1 MDMDMWEDSVQHPN
15 FKMGKDRMNLNR
27 TPKDLLKLCATVEVK
42 GQPSVRYTVAAV
54 KSLDAT
60 PSDHGN
66 AFTINIGSVVSLRE
80 RSTNQSTPVTKLIV
94 VTSAKW
100 QPVDAALRAQGIVAT
115 IFSTTEQDA
124 STEETV
130 TFTTRPIKDESKSK
144 SSGKPLITSRMSQ
157 KALFEMI
164 TSVFKYLNMDTDLK
178 SALLQLIADETKF
191 PPKALEQVKE
201 ALERFKLSNVPKKRT
216 ADERLLAGNAAD
228 PGANSATKGR
238 RATALQ
244 LEGCFTGLLPSQDLV
259 TAIQNICAK
268 TENPLSAQAKI
279 FMVLVLAKKQ
289 DIPVQ
294 FVLDRLKDVP
304 ITDGMLPWNRL
315 KMLVQETEH
324 ESKMNKPAA
333 TAPVPP
339 ASDDTVVD
347 AVALSVDDVSVA
359 PVPPSTDGISVD
371 VVPLSAD
378 GISVDVVPPS
388 TDGISVDVVPQSVGS
403 IILDAVA
410 VTVDPASAGD
420 AVWVKARPMIED
432 TTQAGAAD
440 TFLVDAVPV
449 SVVSPVKDTKRRRG
463 TPQVDTQVDPRVDP
477 QVDSQVDPQ
486 DTPQVAPDAPRRRK
500 KAKRRRN

>member
-1 MDMDMWEDSVQHPN
+1 MWEDSVQHPN

-42 GQPSVRYTVAAV
+42 GQPSVRYTVVAV
-54 KSLDAT
+54 NSLDAT

-66 AFTINIGSVVSLRE
+66 AFTINIGSVVLLKE
-80 RSTNQSTPVTKLIV
+80 RSANQSTPVTKLIV

-144 SSGKPLITSRMSQ
+144 SSGKPLITSRTTQ
-157 KALFEMI
+157 EALFGNI
-164 TSVFKYLNMDTDLK
+164 TRIFKYLNMRPDLK
-178 SALLQLIADETKF
+178 SALLQVIADETKF
-191 PPKALEQVKE
+191 PPKALEQVQE
-201 ALERFKLSNVPKKRT
+201 AMKQFERSNVPRKQT
-216 ADERLLAGNAAD
+216 ADQRLLAGNAAD
-228 PGANSATKGR
+228 PAANSATNGK

-279 FMVLVLAKKQ
+279 FMVLLLAKKQ

-339 ASDDTVVD
+339 SSDDTVVD
-347 AVALSVDDVSVA
+347 A
-359 PVPPSTDGISVD
+359 
-371 VVPLSAD
+371 VPLSAD

-403 IILDAVA
+403 IIVDAVA
-410 VTVDPASAGD
+410 VTVDSVED
-420 AVWVKARPMIED
+420 AEWVEARPMTED

-449 SVVSPVKDTKRRRG
+449 SVVSPAKDRKRRRG
-463 TPQVDTQVDPRVDP
+463 TPQVDTQVDPRVDT
-477 QVDSQVDPQ
+477 QVDPQ
-486 DTPQVAPDAPRRRK
+486 VGTQAAPHVAPDAPRRRK

>member
-1 MDMDMWEDSVQHPN
+1 MELSTLTVEADSLFNP
-15 FKMGKDRMNLNR
+15 GKDGLGKVREI
-27 TPKDLLKLCATVEVK
+27 KDLLKLCATVTNNSGVNK
-42 GQPSVRYTVAAV
+42 CYTVTALRLLFAKASDCDLAV
-54 KSLDAT
+54 T
-60 PSDHGN
+60 FH
-66 AFTINIGSVVSLRE
+66 IGWIISLRE
-80 RSTNQSTPVTKLIV
+80 RSPNPAKGQTSPNPGAPTMKSIV
-94 VTSAKW
+94 VTSAEW

-115 IFSTTEQDA
+115 IYSTDGRSA
-124 STEETV
+124 STEETI
-130 TFTTRPIKDESKSK
+130 TITNRAPPAQSKSK

-164 TSVFKYLNMDTDLK
+164 TSVFKYLNMDPELK
-178 SALLQLIADETKF
+178 SILLQLIADETKF
-191 PPKALEQVKE
+191 PPKALQEVQE
-201 ALERFKLSNVPKKRT
+201 ALERFKRSNVPKKRT
-216 ADERLLAGNAAD
+216 ADQRLLAGNAAD
-228 PGANSATKGR
+228 PGANCTTNTQRAATV
-238 RATALQ
+238 LI
-244 LEGCFTGLLPSQDLV
+244 EPCFARILPSQDLV

-279 FMVLVLAKKQ
+279 FMVLLLAKKQ

-304 ITDGMLPWNRL
+304 ITDGVLPWNRL

-333 TAPVPP
+333 IAPVPP
-339 ASDDTVVD
+339 SSDDTVVD
-347 AVALSVDDVSVA
+347 AVPQSVYDISAGPMPQSVDDVSVA

-371 VVPLSAD
+371 VVP
-378 GISVDVVPPS
+378 P
-388 TDGISVDVVPQSVGS
+388 SVGS

-420 AVWVKARPMIED
+420 AVWVNARPMTED

-449 SVVSPVKDTKRRRG
+449 SVVSPAKDRKRRRD
-463 TPQVDTQVDPRVDP
+463 TPQVDTQVDPRVDTQVDP

-486 DTPQVAPDAPRRRK
+486 AAPHVAPDAPRRRK